1 VQRRAAQPPPPRA
14 RADECVAYYCD
25 AAMLLRVR
33 VCARVHCMACMALS
47 QLLRVRSGLR
57 TSVSK
62 SYDHRAFCGPSVTSQ
77 VCVCEENIGW
87 STYKKHRVGHLP
99 DIAFLKSCSQDALKP
114 KNNSKNLCSAFLA
127 TVAAPA
133 TTAHPPHPCGSN
145 GTNYPLQLYRCT
157 KMILFSRTF

>member
-1 VQRRAAQPPPPRA
+1 VLNKHKRDVCGPRAVPCGDGTVGGTGRAAGAAASRAAARACMRAVQRRAAQPPPPRA
-14 RADECVAYYCD
+14 RADECGLLHCD

-99 DIAFLKSCSQDALKP
+99 DIAFFKKL
-114 KNNSKNLCSAFLA
+114 
-127 TVAAPA
+127 
-133 TTAHPPHPCGSN
+133 
-145 GTNYPLQLYRCT
+145 
-157 KMILFSRTF
+157 